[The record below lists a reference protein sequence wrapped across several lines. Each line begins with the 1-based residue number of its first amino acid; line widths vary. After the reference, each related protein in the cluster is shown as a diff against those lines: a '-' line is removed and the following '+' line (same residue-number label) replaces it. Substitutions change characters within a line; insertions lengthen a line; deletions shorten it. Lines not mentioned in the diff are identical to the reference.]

1 MIITAQVLLIV
12 VVVILTVLLTL
23 IGIQIYQV
31 LLEFKKASR
40 LLNQILDNTAQVSQ
54 TFSQS
59 VINFSTLL
67 SGLSAI
73 FKRPKSQNGGK
84 K

>member
-1 MIITAQVLLIV
+1 MLTTAQILLIV
-12 VVVILTVLLTL
+12 VVVILTILLIL
-23 IGIQIYQV
+23 IGIQVYQV

-40 LLNQILDNTAQVSQ
+40 LLNQILDNAAQVSQ

-67 SGLSAI
+67 SGLSTI
-73 FKRPKSQNGGK
+73 FKRQKSQNGGK